1 MKIQEKE
8 WFADRS
14 PQIAQAANAAAR
26 KRLIDGLK
34 THDPDLLQRFRED
47 ARQAE
52 GESHL
57 LRNSGRYPLCGR
69 GDINV
74 YSVFAEAM
82 RMLLNGRGRVGCVLP
97 SGIATDDTT
106 KLFFQDLVESRSLV
120 SFFSFF
126 EIRLFFPDTDSRSPF
141 CLFTAGRGLT
151 PVAEVADFVFSAHT
165 VEELRDPD
173 RRFTLRAEDTAL
185 LNPNTR
191 TCPIFRSRADAELT
205 KLIYRNVPVLIRE
218 ESRP

>member
-1 MKIQEKE
+1 VKVQEKE
-8 WFADRS
+8 WFAERS
-14 PQIAQAANAAAR
+14 PEIATARNAAAR
-26 KRLIDGLK
+26 KQMIAALETEDPSLYRQFQDDLRRADGE
-34 THDPDLLQRFRED
+34 TQF
-47 ARQAE
+47 
-52 GESHL
+52 
-57 LRNSGRYPLCGR
+57 LRPSGRYPLCGR

-106 KLFFQDLVESRSLV
+106 KLFFQDLVESRSLI

-151 PVAEVADFVFSAHT
+151 PVAELADFVFSAHT
-165 VEELRDPD
+165 VEQLRDPD
-173 RRFTLRAEDTAL
+173 RRFTLCAGDIAL